1 MEAKPTAHTGTL
13 RYPAGMLHLEY
24 TLTNGQIFR
33 WKKLPDGWWTAAA
46 ADRVL
51 RIRPVESTA
60 PGEDEFEYDTFPGD
74 LDERFVRDF
83 FRLDVDLAPIYHSW
97 READPYLGTLA
108 EKFQGLRIVKQDPE
122 ECLLSFICSTA
133 NFIPRI
139 MKAISIIANTWGEP
153 VPGRNGEVVTHA
165 FPKAPVIA
173 DLDPHAIDAK
183 TGLEWRAG
191 NLVKV
196 AKQVAERPED
206 WLAELGGLAYAQAR
220 DELMRLDG
228 VGPKIADCVC
238 LFALEKDQA
247 VPVDTHV
254 WQLTRDRY
262 LPSLKGKSL
271 TAAAYAQVLNF
282 FHMRFEKA
290 GWAQQYL
297 FYDHLLDSRAKS
309 NRRSD

>member
-1 MEAKPTAHTGTL
+1 MDAKPAAPVATL

-24 TLTNGQIFR
+24 TLTNGQMFR
-33 WKKLPDGWWTAAA
+33 WKQLADDWWTAASA
-46 ADRVL
+46 GRVL
-51 RIRPVESTA
+51 RIRRVAGDDS
-60 PGEDEFEYDTFPGD
+60 GEEEFEYRTYPGETDETF
-74 LDERFVRDF
+74 LRDF
-83 FRLDVDLAPIYHSW
+83 LRLDVDLEPVYRSW
-97 READPYLGTLA
+97 READPYLGSLA
-108 EKFQGLRIVKQDPE
+108 EKFSGLRIVKQDPE

-139 MKAISIIANTWGEP
+139 MKAIAIISNTWGEP
-153 VPGRNGEVVTHA
+153 IHGENGEVITHA
-165 FPKAPVIA
+165 FPRASVIA
-173 DLDPHAIDAK
+173 GLDPYVIDSK

-196 AKQVAERPED
+196 AKQVAERPAGWFE
-206 WLAELGGLAYAQAR
+206 ELGGLSYAQAR
-220 DELMRLDG
+220 DDLTGLDG

-238 LFALEKDQA
+238 LFALRKDQA

-262 LPSLKGKSL
+262 LPSLRGKSVS
-271 TAAAYAQVLNF
+271 ASGYAQVLAF
-282 FHMRFEKA
+282 FQARFEKA

-309 NRRSD
+309 GRR